1 LKLRVLVRRPFG
13 EVEVEGSDLD
23 ELVENL
29 KVLPDWLS
37 VIEKLVSGPELS
49 GEPKE
54 LLSGLAE
61 TSQEGPV
68 LTVAQ
73 ERVSD
78 KEAIGLLL
86 YAAGTRLL
94 EPKGVG
100 NLLELSGRPCPGLG
114 ARLSELRREGLLVKD
129 GAAYRLS
136 AAGKEWVEKL
146 AARLRGG

>member
-1 LKLRVLVRRPFG
+1 
-13 EVEVEGSDLD
+13 
-23 ELVENL
+23 
-29 KVLPDWLS
+29 
-37 VIEKLVSGPELS
+37 
-49 GEPKE
+49 
-54 LLSGLAE
+54 
-61 TSQEGPV
+61 